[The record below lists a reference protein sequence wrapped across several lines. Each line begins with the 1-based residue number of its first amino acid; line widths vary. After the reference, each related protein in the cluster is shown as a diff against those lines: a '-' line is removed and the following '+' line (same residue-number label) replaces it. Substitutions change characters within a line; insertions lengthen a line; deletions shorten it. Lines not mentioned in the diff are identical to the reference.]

1 MGRTAWE
8 ESSLT
13 EGVGD
18 TKELLGVAGRT
29 CLPPLCRCWPP
40 WSWRCRSMLRMRRL
54 VGILTPEALLFT
66 DSSWRHIGVF
76 LLFFSLLCFSHTYV
90 WNGRKSL
97 RLCRASATTWKK
109 SCCARDLG
117 SPGYRWGEVS
127 KHGRM
132 VNAWRVHFA
141 RKLKKRQASN
151 YGIRCGDNSDM
162 CIFRGYITTVFS
174 RNLFFRFHIHYTVYF
189 VGFIQIESLNLDN
202 IRPFSTQPPGDI
214 TTDHHPVWN
223 VSPWKPDI
231 SFLTSF
237 SFTKLIPTSEQGW
250 MTWNHD
256 CLPGG

>member
-76 LLFFSLLCFSHTYV
+76 LLFFSPPLFLSYLCVKWQEKPASVPSLRHHMKEKLLCKRFGISRISL
-90 WNGRKSL
+90 GRSIE
-97 RLCRASATTWKK
+97 
-109 SCCARDLG
+109 ARQD
-117 SPGYRWGEVS
+117 
-127 KHGRM
+127 

-189 VGFIQIESLNLDN
+189 VGFIQI
-202 IRPFSTQPPGDI
+202 
-214 TTDHHPVWN
+214 
-223 VSPWKPDI
+223 
-231 SFLTSF
+231 
-237 SFTKLIPTSEQGW
+237 
-250 MTWNHD
+250 
-256 CLPGG
+256 